1 MRIIIQKLYNQ
12 NGQETGSILSAILPY
27 PVTLQIKNQVE
38 SQLIQYAHNV
48 LYPNI
53 GINIYSEIH
62 NDTIAITVIK
72 NINDLPDT
80 DISQLFNV

>member
-12 NGQETGSILSAILPY
+12 NGQETGSILSAISPY
-27 PVTLQIKNQVE
+27 PVTLQLKNQVE
-38 SQLIQYAHNV
+38 IQLAQYAHNF

-53 GINIYSEIH
+53 GINIYSEMH

-72 NINDLPDT
+72 NINNLPDT
-80 DISQLFNV
+80 DISKFFNV